1 MPRTDRVT
9 LTAEGLTMPSVDHLS
24 NNSSLNV
31 LLDRALSVQLAGV
44 PRDRTLIG
52 LFTNFARLTDK
63 ALREYDAARAELLS
77 YLEPHEGLRTSLY
90 LRAIDHMENASPRPT
105 APC

>member
-1 MPRTDRVT
+1 
-9 LTAEGLTMPSVDHLS
+9 MPSVDHLS

-31 LLDRALSVQLAGV
+31 LLDRALLGQRAGV

-63 ALREYDAARAELLS
+63 ALRE
-77 YLEPHEGLRTSLY
+77 
-90 LRAIDHMENASPRPT
+90 
-105 APC
+105 